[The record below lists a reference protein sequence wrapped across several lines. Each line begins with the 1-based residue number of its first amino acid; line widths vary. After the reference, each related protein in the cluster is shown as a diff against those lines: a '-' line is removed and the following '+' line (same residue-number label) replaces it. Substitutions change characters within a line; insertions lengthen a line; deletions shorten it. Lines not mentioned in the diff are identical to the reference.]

1 MPLTDSDRA
10 LLRKARQALD
20 AYLPTLADTPARV
33 NENTDLL
40 RTWQPGSYAVGDLR
54 AYEGIPYK
62 CVQAHDSTA
71 NPGWTPDAVPAL
83 WMQYHGTSPETA
95 RPWIAPTGAHD
106 QYKAGE
112 YMIYTDGKSYKATQ
126 DTTYSPSDY
135 PAAWEEAE
143 A

>member
-20 AYLPTLADTPARV
+20 AYLPTLADSPAQI
-33 NENTDLL
+33 NENAALL
-40 RTWQPGSYAVGDLR
+40 RAWQPGSYAAGDLR
-54 AYEGIPYK
+54 EHGGIPYK
-62 CVQAHDSTA
+62 CVQAHDSTG
-71 NPGWTPDAVPAL
+71 NPTWTPDTQAAL
-83 WMQYHGTSPETA
+83 WMQYHSTSPETA
-95 RPWIAPTGAHD
+95 RPWLAPTGAHD

-112 YMIYTDGKSYKATQ
+112 YMIYTDGKTYKATQ
-126 DTTYSPSDY
+126 DTTYSPADY

>member
-1 MPLTDSDRA
+1 MPLTDTDRA

-20 AYLPTLADTPARV
+20 VYLPQLADSPDQI
-33 NENTDLL
+33 NENAALL
-40 RTWQPGSYAVGDLR
+40 RAWKPGTYTAGNLR
-54 AYEGIPYK
+54 VHEGTPYK
-62 CVQAHDSTA
+62 CVQAHDSTV
-71 NPGWTPDAVPAL
+71 NPAWTPDTQPAL

-95 RPWIAPTGAHD
+95 RPWLAPTGAHD

-112 YMIYTDGKSYKATQ
+112 YMIYTDGKTYKATQ
-126 DTTYSPSDY
+126 DTTYSPADY